1 MRRTPGLIITTALS
15 YSMAIGILLRDG
27 IGLPL
32 NPLLFLIL
40 GTVLATIRYGS
51 EPALRRHRAGAASRF
66 RLFLVTGGTSYL
78 VLLFATG
85 LPGTWSGAAYL
96 TAGYQT
102 ALLLW
107 SYGIAAELSGSFRD
121 HEQLLIS
128 VYRQRSETKRQ
139 EALRDLRYV
148 IADAIA
154 ALDRTRKVLTAGF
167 ALMLLVVVLGW
178 INGQFASLAGLLF
191 LALAGYLRYLSS
203 ASLEAIADEYRYLGD
218 GGRLPGR
225 YRSRRL
231 RQAAVLLLITAV
243 IAFSLAGNQSLIP
256 YSWLQSVFAWLSGL
270 FPRLDL
276 QAPPPQIDQQFDAF
290 SRIAAELSPGDDV
303 AEPGVLMQML
313 FRILQ
318 GMVRAALVGGL
329 VIFLI
334 SPLFSRS
341 FRRSFRSMSTGE
353 ALKAWVRALVRS
365 LTVFVQALRRRL
377 LAATLQARNVSA
389 SVPVDRRAYRPPP
402 VSAEKQ
408 RELVK
413 FSRQF
418 TRLLRWAEK
427 RSVGRHTGEAPGEFT
442 DRLAERF
449 PSCAENLQEIGM
461 LYEKSLFSVKTLDE
475 AETRA
480 LSACFK
486 TVIRTDP

>member
-1 MRRTPGLIITTALS
+1 MAL
-15 YSMAIGILLRDG
+15 GILLRDG
-27 IGLPL
+27 TGLPL
-32 NPLLFLIL
+32 NPVLFPVL
-40 GTVLATIRYGS
+40 GAVLAAIRYGS

-66 RLFLVTGGTSYL
+66 RLFLVSGGTSYL
-78 VLLFATG
+78 LLLFASG
-85 LPGTWSGAAYL
+85 LPGTWTGAAYL
-96 TAGYQT
+96 TAGYQV

-107 SYGIAAELSGSFRD
+107 SYGIAAELSRSFRD
-121 HEQLLIS
+121 HEHLLIS
-128 VYRQRSETKRQ
+128 VYRQRSRTKRI

-148 IADAIA
+148 IADAVA
-154 ALDRTRKVLTAGF
+154 DLDRTRKVLSAGF
-167 ALMLLVVVLGW
+167 ALMLFVVVLGW

-256 YSWLQSVFAWLSGL
+256 YSWLQSFFAWLSGL
-270 FPRLDL
+270 FPRMDL
-276 QAPPPQIDQQFDAF
+276 QAPPPQIDQQFDVF

-303 AEPGVLMQML
+303 AEPGAIMQML

-318 GMVRAALVGGL
+318 GMVRALLVGGL
-329 VIFLI
+329 VIFLV

-341 FRRSFRSMSTGE
+341 FRRSILNMSTGE
-353 ALKAWVRALVRS
+353 ALKTWMRTLVLSLRAFVR
-365 LTVFVQALRRRL
+365 ALRRRL
-377 LAATLQARNVSA
+377 RASAFRARNA
-389 SVPVDRRAYRPPP
+389 SVSVTVDRPAYRLPP

-408 RELVK
+408 RELER

-418 TRLLRWAEK
+418 TRLLRWAAK
-427 RSVGRHTGEAPGEFT
+427 RSAGRRNGEAPEEFT
-442 DRLAERF
+442 DRLSECF
-449 PSCAENLQEIGM
+449 PSCAQNLREIGS
-461 LYEKSLFSVKTLDE
+461 LYEKSLFSAETLDD
-475 AETRA
+475 AETRT

-486 TVIRTDP
+486 TVIRTNP